1 MPQLITK
8 DDVLTP
14 LLIHKKG
21 NWFMDNIFMQ
31 NLIKNAKHLN
41 QKLMSNPTED
51 DIENLLDPLDIDDI
65 LVKPTS
71 DHWIHFSY
79 NYNNID
85 FAYEQNLSESQGRLQ
100 ASIRAFHN
108 KSKAYLNVDNSILS
122 ISSDSNISI
131 TLKQG
136 SPCTLNNI
144 VQLTEQLEE
153 DVYDT
158 LDNLGLI
165 AY

>member
-1 MPQLITK
+1 MSHDNKIKVKLTDDNLKQNQQEIDEYLNYLKK
-8 DDVLTP
+8 DKTL
-14 LLIHKKG
+14 K
-21 NWFMDNIFMQ
+21 
-31 NLIKNAKHLN
+31 
-41 QKLMSNPTED
+41 QKLASNPTED

-65 LVKPTS
+65 LIKPTS

-85 FAYEQNLSESQGRLQ
+85 FAYEQNLLESQGRLQ

>member
-1 MPQLITK
+1 M
-8 DDVLTP
+8 
-14 LLIHKKG
+14 
-21 NWFMDNIFMQ
+21 NNIFMQ
-31 NLIKNAKHLN
+31 NLIKDAKHLN
-41 QKLMSNPTED
+41 QKLISNPTED
-51 DIENLLDPLDIDDI
+51 DIEKLLDPLDIDDI
-65 LVKPTS
+65 VIRPTNNQ
-71 DHWIHFSY
+71 WIHFNY

-85 FAYEQNLSESQGRLQ
+85 FAYEQNLLESQGRLQ

-131 TLKQG
+131 TIKQG
-136 SPCTLNNI
+136 SSCSLDDI
-144 VQLTEQLEE
+144 VQLTEHLEE

>member
-1 MPQLITK
+1 MSHDNKIKVKLTDDNLKQNQQEINEYLSYLKK
-8 DDVLTP
+8 DKTL
-14 LLIHKKG
+14 K
-21 NWFMDNIFMQ
+21 
-31 NLIKNAKHLN
+31 

-71 DHWIHFSY
+71 DHWIHFRY
-79 NYNNID
+79 TYNNID
-85 FAYEQNLSESQGRLQ
+85 FAYEQNLLESQGRLQ

-131 TLKQG
+131 TIKQG
-136 SPCTLNNI
+136 SPCSLNNI
-144 VQLTEQLEE
+144 TQLTEQLEE

>member
-1 MPQLITK
+1 MNHDNKIKVKLTDDNLKQNQQEINEYLSYPKK
-8 DDVLTP
+8 DKTL
-14 LLIHKKG
+14 K
-21 NWFMDNIFMQ
+21 
-31 NLIKNAKHLN
+31 
-41 QKLMSNPTED
+41 QKLASNPTED
-51 DIENLLDPLDIDDI
+51 NIENILDPLDIDDI
-65 LVKPTS
+65 LIKPTS
-71 DHWIHFSY
+71 GHWIHFSY

-108 KSKAYLNVDNSILS
+108 KSKAYLNVNNNILS

-136 SPCTLNNI
+136 SPCILNNI

>member
-1 MPQLITK
+1 MDHNNKIK
-8 DDVLTP
+8 VKLTDNN
-14 LLIHKKG
+14 LKQNQQEINEYLSYLKKT
-21 NWFMDNIFMQ
+21 NRP
-31 NLIKNAKHLN
+31 N
-41 QKLMSNPTED
+41 QKLTPNLTED

-65 LVKPTS
+65 LIRPTVT
-71 DHWIHFSY
+71 HWIHFSY

-131 TLKQG
+131 TVKQG
-136 SPCTLNNI
+136 SPCSLNNI
-144 VQLTEQLEE
+144 AQLTEQLEE
-153 DVYDT
+153 DIYDT

>member
-1 MPQLITK
+1 MDHNNKIKVKLTDDNLKQNQQEIDEYLNHLKK
-8 DDVLTP
+8 D
-14 LLIHKKG
+14 K
-21 NWFMDNIFMQ
+21 Q
-31 NLIKNAKHLN
+31 LN
-41 QKLMSNPTED
+41 QKLASNPTED
-51 DIENLLDPLDIDDI
+51 DIENILDPLDIDDI

-85 FAYEQNLSESQGRLQ
+85 FAYEQNLLESQGRLQ

-108 KSKAYLNVDNSILS
+108 KSKAYLNVDNSIIS

-144 VQLTEQLEE
+144 VQLTKQLEE

>member
-1 MPQLITK
+1 MSHDNKIKVKLADDNLKQNQQEINEYLSYLKK
-8 DDVLTP
+8 DKTL
-14 LLIHKKG
+14 K
-21 NWFMDNIFMQ
+21 
-31 NLIKNAKHLN
+31 

-51 DIENLLDPLDIDDI
+51 DIENILDPLDIDDI

-85 FAYEQNLSESQGRLQ
+85 FAYEQNLLESQGRLQ

-153 DVYDT
+153 NVYDT

>member
-1 MPQLITK
+1 MSHDNKIKVKLADDNLKQNQQEINEYLSYLKK
-8 DDVLTP
+8 DKTL
-14 LLIHKKG
+14 K
-21 NWFMDNIFMQ
+21 
-31 NLIKNAKHLN
+31 
-41 QKLMSNPTED
+41 QKLASNPTED
-51 DIENLLDPLDIDDI
+51 DIKNILDPLDIDDI

-71 DHWIHFSY
+71 DHWIHFSH

-85 FAYEQNLSESQGRLQ
+85 FTYEQNLSESQGRLM

-108 KSKAYLNVDNSILS
+108 KSKAYLNIDNSILN

-153 DVYDT
+153 DIYNT
-158 LDNLGLI
+158 LDSLGLI

>member
-1 MPQLITK
+1 MNYDNNKYLNYLKK
-8 DDVLTP
+8 DKTL
-14 LLIHKKG
+14 K
-21 NWFMDNIFMQ
+21 
-31 NLIKNAKHLN
+31 
-41 QKLMSNPTED
+41 QKLASNPTED

-65 LVKPTS
+65 LIKPTNTS
-71 DHWIHFSY
+71 WIHFSY

-85 FAYEQNLSESQGRLQ
+85 FAYEQNLSESQGRLI

-108 KSKAYLNVDNSILS
+108 KSKAYLTVDNSILS

-131 TLKQG
+131 TIKQG
-136 SPCTLNNI
+136 SPCPLDDI
-144 VQLTEQLEE
+144 VQLTEHLEE
-153 DVYDT
+153 DIYNT

>member
-1 MPQLITK
+1 MDYDNNKYLNYLKK
-8 DDVLTP
+8 DKTL
-14 LLIHKKG
+14 K
-21 NWFMDNIFMQ
+21 
-31 NLIKNAKHLN
+31 
-41 QKLMSNPTED
+41 QKLTSNPTED

-65 LVKPTS
+65 LIKPTNTS
-71 DHWIHFSY
+71 WIHFSY

-85 FAYEQNLSESQGRLQ
+85 FAYEQNLSESQGRLI

-131 TLKQG
+131 TIKQG

-153 DVYDT
+153 DIYDT

>member
-1 MPQLITK
+1 
-8 DDVLTP
+8 
-14 LLIHKKG
+14 
-21 NWFMDNIFMQ
+21 MDNIFMQ
-31 NLIKNAKHLN
+31 NLIKDAKHLN
-41 QKLMSNPTED
+41 QKLMSNPTEN
-51 DIENLLDPLDIDDI
+51 DIENILDPLDIDDI

-85 FAYEQNLSESQGRLQ
+85 FAYEQNLLESQGRLQ

>member
-1 MPQLITK
+1 MDHNNKIK
-8 DDVLTP
+8 VKLTDNN
-14 LLIHKKG
+14 LKQNQQEINKYLSYLKK
-21 NWFMDNIFMQ
+21 NKT
-31 NLIKNAKHLN
+31 LK
-41 QKLMSNPTED
+41 QKLASNPTED
-51 DIENLLDPLDIDDI
+51 DIEKLLDPLDIDDI
-65 LVKPTS
+65 VIRPTNNQ
-71 DHWIHFSY
+71 WIHFSY

-85 FAYEQNLSESQGRLQ
+85 FAYEQNLLESQGRLQ

-136 SPCTLNNI
+136 SPCSLNNI
-144 VQLTEQLEE
+144 AQLTEQLEE
-153 DVYDT
+153 DIYDT

>member
-1 MPQLITK
+1 MGHDNKIKVKLTDDNCKQNQQEINEYLSYLKK
-8 DDVLTP
+8 DKTL
-14 LLIHKKG
+14 K
-21 NWFMDNIFMQ
+21 
-31 NLIKNAKHLN
+31 
-41 QKLMSNPTED
+41 QKLASNPTED
-51 DIENLLDPLDIDDI
+51 DIENILDPLDIDDI
-65 LVKPTS
+65 LVKATS
-71 DHWIHFSY
+71 DQWIHFSY

-85 FAYEQNLSESQGRLQ
+85 FAYEQNLLESQGRLQ

-136 SPCTLNNI
+136 SPCSLNNI
-144 VQLTEQLEE
+144 AQLTEQLEE
-153 DVYDT
+153 DIYDT

>member
-1 MPQLITK
+1 
-8 DDVLTP
+8 
-14 LLIHKKG
+14 
-21 NWFMDNIFMQ
+21 MDNNNKIKVKRTDNNLKQ
-31 NLIKNAKHLN
+31 NQQEINEYLSYRKKDKTLN
-41 QKLMSNPTED
+41 QKLASNPTED

-65 LVKPTS
+65 LIKPTS

-100 ASIRAFHN
+100 ASICAFHN
-108 KSKAYLNVDNSILS
+108 KPKAYLNIDNSILS

-131 TLKQG
+131 TIKQS
-136 SPCTLNNI
+136 SPCSLNDI

>member
-1 MPQLITK
+1 
-8 DDVLTP
+8 
-14 LLIHKKG
+14 
-21 NWFMDNIFMQ
+21 MDNTFKQ
-31 NLIKNAKHLN
+31 KLLTSANHLN
-41 QKLMSNPTED
+41 QKLALNPTED
-51 DIENLLDPLDIDDI
+51 DIENILDPLDIDDI
-65 LVKPTS
+65 LIKPTS

-85 FAYEQNLSESQGRLQ
+85 FVYEQNLLESQGRLQ

-153 DVYDT
+153 DIYDT

>member
-1 MPQLITK
+1 MDHDNKIKVKLTDDNLKQNQQEIDEYLNHLKK
-8 DDVLTP
+8 DKTL
-14 LLIHKKG
+14 K
-21 NWFMDNIFMQ
+21 
-31 NLIKNAKHLN
+31 
-41 QKLMSNPTED
+41 QKLTSNPTED
-51 DIENLLDPLDIDDI
+51 DIESLLDPLDIDDI

-85 FAYEQNLSESQGRLQ
+85 FTYEQNLSESQGRLM

-122 ISSDSNISI
+122 ISSDSNINI
-131 TLKQG
+131 TIKQG
-136 SPCTLNNI
+136 SPCSLNDI

-158 LDNLGLI
+158 LDNIDLI

>member
-1 MPQLITK
+1 MDRNNKIKVKLTDDNLKQNQQEIDEYLSYLKK
-8 DDVLTP
+8 DKTL
-14 LLIHKKG
+14 K
-21 NWFMDNIFMQ
+21 
-31 NLIKNAKHLN
+31 
-41 QKLMSNPTED
+41 QKLASNPTED
-51 DIENLLDPLDIDDI
+51 DIENILDPLDIDDI

-85 FAYEQNLSESQGRLQ
+85 FAYEQNLLESQGRLQ

-122 ISSDSNISI
+122 IYSDSNISI

>member
-1 MPQLITK
+1 
-8 DDVLTP
+8 
-14 LLIHKKG
+14 
-21 NWFMDNIFMQ
+21 MDNTFKQ
-31 NLIKNAKHLN
+31 NLLASANHLN
-41 QKLMSNPTED
+41 QNLMSNLTEN

-65 LVKPTS
+65 LVKSTS

-85 FAYEQNLSESQGRLQ
+85 FAYEQNLSESQGRLM
-100 ASIRAFHN
+100 ASICAFHN
-108 KSKAYLNVDNSILS
+108 KSKAYLNVNNSILS
-122 ISSDSNISI
+122 ISSDSNINI
-131 TLKQG
+131 TIKQG
-136 SPCTLNNI
+136 SSCSLDNI

-153 DVYDT
+153 DIYDT

>member
-1 MPQLITK
+1 
-8 DDVLTP
+8 
-14 LLIHKKG
+14 
-21 NWFMDNIFMQ
+21 MDNIFMQ

-79 NYNNID
+79 NYNID

>member
-1 MPQLITK
+1 MGHNNKIKVNLTDDNCKQNQQEINEYLSYLKK
-8 DDVLTP
+8 DKTL
-14 LLIHKKG
+14 K
-21 NWFMDNIFMQ
+21 
-31 NLIKNAKHLN
+31 
-41 QKLMSNPTED
+41 QKLMSNLTED
-51 DIENLLDPLDIDDI
+51 DIKNLLDPLDIDDI
-65 LVKPTS
+65 LIRPTIT
-71 DHWIHFSY
+71 HWIHFSY

-85 FAYEQNLSESQGRLQ
+85 FAYEQNLSESQGRLL

-136 SPCTLNNI
+136 SPCSLDNI

-153 DVYDT
+153 DIYDT
-158 LDNLGLI
+158 FDNLGLI

>member
-1 MPQLITK
+1 MDYDNNKYLNYLKK
-8 DDVLTP
+8 DKTL
-14 LLIHKKG
+14 K
-21 NWFMDNIFMQ
+21 
-31 NLIKNAKHLN
+31 
-41 QKLMSNPTED
+41 QKLASNPTED

-65 LVKPTS
+65 LIKPTNTS
-71 DHWIHFSY
+71 WIHFSY

-85 FAYEQNLSESQGRLQ
+85 FAYEQNLSESQGRLI

-131 TLKQG
+131 TIKQG

-144 VQLTEQLEE
+144 IQLTEQLEE
-153 DVYDT
+153 DIYDT